1 MSRIKSTER
10 SAIIDSLQ
18 SGLTPK
24 IGINHF
30 YVGRSK
36 EIEQLEMNLNN
47 LADGGSFVRF
57 IIGNYGSGKT
67 ILLELAKLFAHK
79 RRIVVASADISMDKI
94 LCNSNQNHKSR
105 NLYAALINNLSTSA
119 YPTGNA
125 LESIIQTWADN
136 LRQQYPE
143 NTFEHRRIFQLLKPL
158 HNHLQ
163 YSDFCHIIE
172 TYLNA
177 YDNGDENVKENALR
191 WLRGE
196 FRLITEAKQCL
207 NVRSI
212 IDDKNWYS
220 QLKLFADFVCL
231 AGYKGLLVNIDEMAV
246 LTRLN
251 TRTRNANYERILE
264 IINEVVPGNVSRIGF
279 LFGGTKDFLQNRQ
292 KGLYSYDALRGRLE
306 GNVFASDERPD
317 YTGPA
322 IFLQTLSKEE
332 FRVLSENLRNVYAFN
347 DESKFLLTD
356 TECAAFV
363 DWFFGRLGS
372 EANSSPREFIKTF
385 LGLLS
390 QLENYPDTKIED
402 YLKGVQVKA
411 EHEPRNNDV
420 IDDEPEDSS
429 SLNNDGDLFDF
440 KNYRL

>member
-1 MSRIKSTER
+1 MNKIKSAER

-94 LCNSNQNHKSR
+94 LCSSNQNHKSR
-105 NLYAALINNLSTSA
+105 NLYAELINNLSTSA
-119 YPTGNA
+119 YPTGHA
-125 LESIIQTWADN
+125 LESIIQMWADN

-158 HNHLQ
+158 HKHTQ

-196 FRLITEAKQCL
+196 FRLLTEAKQCL

-279 LFGGTKDFLQNRQ
+279 LFGGTKDFLENRQ
-292 KGLYSYDALRGRLE
+292 KGLFSYDALRGRLE

-332 FRVLSENLRNVYAFN
+332 FRVLSENLRNVYAFY
-347 DESKFLLTD
+347 DETKYLLTD
-356 TECAAFV
+356 AECAAFV

-372 EANSSPREFIKTF
+372 EANSSPREFIKSF

-390 QLENYPDTKIED
+390 QLENYPDTKIDD

-411 EHEPRNNDV
+411 EHEPSNNDV
-420 IDDEPEDSS
+420 IDDEPEGSS